1 MEQKYLFSN
10 RGRMEFLPII
20 VFFII
25 ANVLGIALLTIS
37 KILGIKKKTL
47 RKNDIY
53 ESGVNSV
60 GSATR
65 KYDIKFY
72 LTAILFLLFDVEI
85 VFLLPWAMAYS
96 ESTNKD
102 FMIASFIF
110 FMAILLVGYFFVINS
125 KALKWDE

>member
-1 MEQKYLFSN
+1 MD
-10 RGRMEFLPII
+10 FLPLII
-20 VFFII
+20 FFVV
-25 ANVLGIALLTIS
+25 ANVIGIALLTIS
-37 KILGIKKKTL
+37 KILGIKKTTA

-53 ESGVNSV
+53 ESGVNPV

-65 KYDIKFY
+65 QYDIKFF

-85 VFLLPWAMAYS
+85 VFLIPWAMAYGDS
-96 ESTNKD
+96 ANKG

-110 FMAILLVGYFFVINS
+110 FMVILLIGYFFVINS